1 MANDFYDRIF
11 VYRSPLRKLDTSSNQ
26 LCASLDK
33 VCASGKLLSFKLAGT
48 GTGCGQSTA
57 GRGGLT
63 AHPVKVARQVT
74 SASQCGIAHL
84 PRFNQALCIGSLL
97 LTILGLK
104 GLRTSGVVLAQFS
117 DVLPVQGGGILVAR
131 DEDPDACG
139 YRTRRLHPRSHLV
152 SSSFQRV
159 TPRLDCLRHSPRNRY
174 APERQENDV
183 HPDSLPRQFLFHHQ
197 LSKPQCGYQIW

>member
-1 MANDFYDRIF
+1 MITRQFRPILAPPLRLSFRPNSSTASSLTDDLCQSVLI
-11 VYRSPLRKLDTSSNQ
+11 YRSPLRKLDTSSNQ
-26 LCASLDK
+26 LRASLDK

-97 LTILGLK
+97 LTIL
-104 GLRTSGVVLAQFS
+104 
-117 DVLPVQGGGILVAR
+117 
-131 DEDPDACG
+131 ACK
-139 YRTRRLHPRSHLV
+139 
-152 SSSFQRV
+152 SSK
-159 TPRLDCLRHSPRNRY
+159 DHSKPRN
-174 APERQENDV
+174 EVDT
-183 HPDSLPRQFLFHHQ
+183 SLKSPV
-197 LSKPQCGYQIW
+197 